1 VGIYTGDE
9 YMDTWLNN
17 WVEEVNE
24 EMDKMDIVNSSKRRF
39 SIRRLFITEW
49 RVWNELVQIQENGL
63 QSYGWCSCTCLF
75 KTHTSSTYFQES
87 KARL

>member
-49 RVWNELVQIQENGL
+49 RV
-63 QSYGWCSCTCLF
+63 
-75 KTHTSSTYFQES
+75 
-87 KARL
+87 